1 MILTQP
7 KLTAMP
13 NGRSIM
19 SVTTYQPSNSEC
31 DPEGHSYL
39 MLADAFTGLPAP
51 YMADYGFD
59 SSDNGFELAGEN
71 GTLRQVTGYLAAGRG
86 LATESWVL
94 RGVSGTTIGDTSM
107 NQVHNKVFVPSAVDG
122 HVTGTLWWREVTDM
136 DFNLDLEQL
145 QKGLP

>member
-59 SSDNGFELAGEN
+59 SSDNGFELDGKN
-71 GTLRQVTGYLAAGRG
+71 GTLRQVTGYLSAGRG

-94 RGVSGTTIGDTSM
+94 RGVSGITIGGASM

-122 HVTGTLWWREVTDM
+122 NVTGALWWREVSDM
-136 DFNLDLEQL
+136 GFNLDLEQL
-145 QKGLP
+145 QRGLP